1 MGFPIVFFDKCI
13 GRKRNV
19 DGGVL
24 AGLSSSDG
32 RPKRDFGGTTFFQ
45 VTVFSGRKAVVN
57 VCLGLVKSTM
67 NVVIKPRQVLSS
79 T

>member
-1 MGFPIVFFDKCI
+1 MGLPIVFFDKCI

-24 AGLSSSDG
+24 ADLSSSGG

-45 VTVFSGRKAVVN
+45 VTVFNGRKAVVN